1 VASQHSGVSADLTAT
16 LSEKTAQWKPS
27 FTRTYSNTWSAQ
39 QQHCYMNE
47 SMNEWMKECM
57 DEWKYL
63 GLLYT
68 WSGWIKQQPMDGL
81 NNQSSACI
89 EFYSIGQFW

>member
-1 VASQHSGVSADLTAT
+1 
-16 LSEKTAQWKPS
+16 
-27 FTRTYSNTWSAQ
+27 
-39 QQHCYMNE
+39 
-47 SMNEWMKECM
+47 M

-89 EFYSIGQFW
+89 EFYSIGQF